1 MSDATVP
8 MVGELGEIV
17 FRDPFDVVY
26 HREFRSM
33 VRMATALVDSPEQA
47 EEVVQDAFA
56 ALYLRYRLVND
67 PVSYARVSVLNGCR
81 KVLRQRRIMRRR
93 VGGVVGATA
102 MLGVS
107 GVAVL
112 ASRGSSETGIAVDEA
127 TTTWA
132 MTEAGPMCGYTEVV
146 PTTMVVIFEDV
157 SSTITWMDTT
167 VPWEATSTTEFGSP
181 GCVPS
186 GQFRCMG
193 NNGTDDQGYTYF
205 EYCEPVSAEVNYA
218 TSTMPDSTVGVLE
231 GPSTFV
237 PQTITT
243 LPPTTTATVF
253 DPATTPAM
261 ATTTT

>member
-1 MSDATVP
+1 MSDDNVQDNEMDRLLQGAFESRSRGGGSP
-8 MVGELGEIV
+8 SMVGV
-17 FRDPFDVVY
+17 R
-26 HREFRSM
+26 HR
-33 VRMATALVDSPEQA
+33 
-47 EEVVQDAFA
+47 
-56 ALYLRYRLVND
+56 
-67 PVSYARVSVLNGCR
+67 ARR
-81 KVLRQRRIMRRR
+81 HQRRR

-112 ASRGSSETGIAVDEA
+112 ASRGSSETGIAGDEA

-146 PTTMVVIFEDV
+146 PTVVIFEDV
-157 SSTITWMDTT
+157 SSTITWIGST
-167 VPWEATSTTEFGSP
+167 VPWEAASTTEFGSP

-205 EYCEPVSAEVNYA
+205 EYCEPVSAQANYA
-218 TSTMPDSTVGVLE
+218 TSTMPDST
-231 GPSTFV
+231 
-237 PQTITT
+237 
-243 LPPTTTATVF
+243 
-253 DPATTPAM
+253 